1 MILDLINNCEENKTM
16 KNAKILIVDDEQ
28 IVCDSVQKILSKKG
42 YTIDKSLNVKE
53 AVEKIRNTS
62 YDLVIADL
70 VIPNTSGMELLDII
84 KKYYPELDVIII
96 TGYASYASAV
106 KATKLGASNYLPK
119 PFTHE
124 ELTKVTEKVLQR
136 RRDRE

>member
-1 MILDLINNCEENKTM
+1 
-16 KNAKILIVDDEQ
+16 
-28 IVCDSVQKILSKKG
+28 
-42 YTIDKSLNVKE
+42 
-53 AVEKIRNTS
+53 
-62 YDLVIADL
+62 

-119 PFTHE
+119 PFTPE